1 MFGSRSYVFIG
12 LNAVRALSLIGLILV
27 FASSIVTLVH
37 DVKAVNA
44 FVKAGQTTSDNSTTS
59 TTNYEYIA
67 YVLPFYARVRCSA
80 LIITWEIIQR

>member
-1 MFGSRSYVFIG
+1 MFGSRSYVFLG

-44 FVKAGQTTSDNSTTS
+44 FVKAGQAASENTTS

-67 YVLPFYARVRCSA
+67 YVVFPFSDRVRWQA
-80 LIITWEIIQR
+80 LIISWESLQ

>member
-1 MFGSRSYVFIG
+1 MFGSRSYVFLG

-44 FVKAGQTTSDNSTTS
+44 FVKAGTASSNSTTS
-59 TTNYEYIA
+59 TTDYEYIA
-67 YVLPFYARVRCSA
+67 YVLFILPPCE
-80 LIITWEIIQR
+80 LPLTIPWEL